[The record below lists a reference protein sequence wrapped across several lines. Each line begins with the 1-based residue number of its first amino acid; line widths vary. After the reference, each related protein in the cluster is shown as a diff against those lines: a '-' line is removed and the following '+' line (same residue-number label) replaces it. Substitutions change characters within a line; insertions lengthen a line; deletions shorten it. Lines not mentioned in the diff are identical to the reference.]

1 MDTKPRS
8 QQTCRSC
15 HCVDKYNFHVPDF
28 LWEQIVP
35 EDLQN
40 SVVCLS
46 CFDVF
51 AAEKELQYTHVL
63 DTLYF
68 AGKKAQMELKVG
80 DLHDP

>member
-1 MDTKPRS
+1 
-8 QQTCRSC
+8 
-15 HCVDKYNFHVPDF
+15 
-28 LWEQIVP
+28 VP
-35 EDLQN
+35 ENLQN

-68 AGKKAQMELKVG
+68 AGKKAQMELKVV
-80 DLHDP
+80 DSHDP